1 MKKEHLIESLL
12 NFEAH
17 DLSIQLERDQ
27 IGGGTQLHM
36 NSFHFFSKSIII
48 AHYIL
53 FEQYLNTPFVSPF
66 HTGQIKAE
74 FSSSSK
80 SGLFLQK
87 CAICRT
93 KSAAL

>member
-12 NFEAH
+12 NFQAH

-36 NSFHFFSKSIII
+36 NSFHFFFKSIII

-66 HTGQIKAE
+66 HTGQIRNGI
-74 FSSSSK
+74 SSSK
-80 SGLFLQK
+80 EESLFMPK
-87 CAICRT
+87 CGICKT
-93 KSAAL
+93 DSAEL